1 MSDTQ
6 HTSGAAAPEANF
18 APSHLNTTHE
28 AHLRSSDSTLKS
40 ESVSASGDPEK
51 SPEDLTDKE
60 LEQDGYDVEA
70 GVPQPELEKA
80 TEKQKDPNLVDWDG
94 PDDPENPQ
102 NMPRWRKWLITMS
115 LSFMTTWITFASSVF
130 STATLVTAKEFNV
143 SSEVM
148 ILATSLVVF
157 GFAVGPLFWSPLS
170 ELYGRRIPLFSG
182 YAIFAIFQIPV
193 AVAKNVETILV
204 CRFLIGIFGCSPL
217 AVVGGAMADFWDP
230 VDRAVAIAAFSSAT
244 FIGPVLGPIV
254 GGYLTDSY
262 LGWRWTAW
270 ITLIASGSFGLLAFI
285 IVPETYAPLILQKR
299 AARLRRETGNEALHS
314 LLDHSR
320 PTMNDIV
327 TKYLLR
333 PVMML
338 FLEPILLLITLYL
351 ALVYGILYLFFEAY
365 PVSFEE
371 VRGWTNAGIA
381 GLPFIGILVGVLC
394 GVALIIWQT
403 KTRFARKLAKHG
415 RVVPEER
422 LIPMMVASVLLPA
435 GLFWFGWTSHPS
447 TSWGAQVVAGVPIG
461 MGILVIF
468 MQGLNYIIDVYLMFA
483 NSAIAANTL
492 VRSSLGGAFPLF
504 ATQMYNKLGVDWA
517 SSLLGFIT
525 VAMIPIPV
533 LFFFYGKKLRA
544 MSRFSPKL

>member
-1 MSDTQ
+1 MSDRH
-6 HTSGAAAPEANF
+6 HTTGATAPDSNII
-18 APSHLNTTHE
+18 T
-28 AHLRSSDSTLKS
+28 SSLDQNNKEVLQSSESTLHSDPVS
-40 ESVSASGDPEK
+40 ERDIEK
-51 SPEDLTDKE
+51 TTENLHDKG
-60 LEQDGYDVEA
+60 LEQDDYDVEA
-70 GVPQPELEKA
+70 AAPQAEMEKA
-80 TEKQKDPNLVDWDG
+80 TEDTKDPNLVDWDG
-94 PDDPENPQ
+94 PDDPEHPQ
-102 NMPRWRKWLITMS
+102 NMPYWRKWVATMAFA
-115 LSFMTTWITFASSVF
+115 FMTMWVTFASSVF
-130 STATLVTAKEFNV
+130 STATIVTAEEFGV
-143 SSEVM
+143 STEVM
-148 ILATSLVVF
+148 VLATSLVVF
-157 GFAVGPLFWSPLS
+157 GFAIGPLVWSPLS
-170 ELYGRRIPLFSG
+170 ELYGRKIPLFSG
-182 YAIFAIFQIPV
+182 YLIFAIFQIPV
-193 AVAKNVETILV
+193 AVAQNAETILV
-204 CRFLIGIFGCSPL
+204 CRFFVGIFGCSPL

-230 VDRAVAIAAFSSAT
+230 VDRAIAIATFASAT
-244 FIGPVLGPIV
+244 FVGPVLGPIV
-254 GGYLTDSY
+254 GGFLTDSY

-270 ITLIASGSFGLLAFI
+270 ITLIASAAFGLTAFI
-285 IVPETYAPLILQKR
+285 VVPETYGPLILQKR
-299 AARLRRETGNEALHS
+299 AARLRKETGNPDLYA
-314 LLDHSR
+314 LLDRQR
-320 PTMNDIV
+320 PTVNDIV

-333 PVMML
+333 PIMML

-371 VRGWTNAGIA
+371 VRGWTSGGVA
-381 GLPFIGILVGVLC
+381 GLPFIGILIGVLC

-422 LIPMMVASVLLPA
+422 LLPMMLASVLLPA

-447 TSWGAQVVAGVPIG
+447 TSWGAQVVAGIPIG

-492 VRSSLGGAFPLF
+492 IRSSLGGAFPLF

-525 VAMIPIPV
+525 IAMIPIPV

-544 MSRFSPKL
+544 MSKFSPKL